1 MTFDELSTLKQPS
14 ASLRT
19 ALDRISAALG
29 SVGDA
34 GQQARSVVDEL
45 RVSLRAAA
53 AQSVKSARSLAKFDE
68 INRLSAPAEDKTA
81 APEKQKKAAEA
92 AAKAE
97 KAARSTTGTAARRSG
112 TADSDLSGLTAVWQS
127 VLESLRSAW
136 ADFWAYLQAFFAPF
150 AAAWQT
156 VWQGLSAAAAG
167 VWEQLCAALSTVVQ
181 PALALLDTVWQGLW
195 AGMEQAWAAY
205 GQPILDGLAQGWQNV
220 VGIVS
225 ALWSEVLQP
234 VLVQLF
240 DLLGALWT
248 AHLQP
253 ALERA
258 DGVPRRGDNAA
269 ADAVEHRAGPV
280 CAVAHHGAG
289 PRGRAGVCG
298 AGHGG
303 DRCGGHHCGRHHDCA
318 GGAAR
323 YGRLFD
329 RRAAGRVGRCLGC
342 DGRDGLYRV
351 GAHRLHCADGGL
363 HGAGRCAQH
372 GRGHCRRPSTGCCR
386 PSDMPKAWRAVCWA
400 VRASWSAA
408 KVRCPGW
415 ATRRRCRSRRWR
427 RGRSSRRTGSFWR
440 CSVTRQPARTWKRR
454 WRPSSRPWR
463 RRWPGWQG
471 SADGQPINIYIGEEL
486 LDSVIANSQNR
497 RALRSGGR

>member
-19 ALDRISAALG
+19 ALDKISAALG

-81 APEKQKKAAEA
+81 APEKQQKA

-97 KAARSTTGTAARRSG
+97 KAARSTSGTAARRSG
-112 TADSDLSGLTAVWQS
+112 TAGSDLSGLTAVWQS
-127 VLESLRSAW
+127 VLESLRGAW
-136 ADFWAYLQAFFAPF
+136 ADFWAYLQEFFAPF

-269 ADAVEHRAGPV
+269 ADAVEHCAGPV

-329 RRAAGRVGRCLGC
+329 RRAAG
-342 DGRDGLYRV
+342 
-351 GAHRLHCADGGL
+351 
-363 HGAGRCAQH
+363 
-372 GRGHCRRPSTGCCR
+372 
-386 PSDMPKAWRAVCWA
+386 
-400 VRASWSAA
+400 
-408 KVRCPGW
+408 
-415 ATRRRCRSRRWR
+415 
-427 RGRSSRRTGSFWR
+427 
-440 CSVTRQPARTWKRR
+440 
-454 WRPSSRPWR
+454 
-463 RRWPGWQG
+463 
-471 SADGQPINIYIGEEL
+471 
-486 LDSVIANSQNR
+486 
-497 RALRSGGR
+497 